1 MVVHLTSASS
11 AGTSDGTAITSE
23 TDGLPEA
30 MRLSFTVDGKTFIYD
45 PGMGATSTTQ
55 GKIKTFGLGDGDHMV
70 LSSDNSLFSLK
81 KEVDK
86 PVVVRVWLEGT
97 DEACTDALRGADYS
111 IRLRFLGTDEDNNVL
126 E

>member
-1 MVVHLTSASS
+1 
-11 AGTSDGTAITSE
+11 
-23 TDGLPEA
+23 
-30 MRLSFTVDGKTFIYD
+30 
-45 PGMGATSTTQ
+45 
-55 GKIKTFGLGDGDHMV
+55 MV